1 MIWPKMDNG
10 KDNDKENEDDGLG
23 WLVAG
28 LGLFLLS
35 TLYSLPSSDNHVDH
49 DDGDG
54 DDDNVDYEDE
64 EVVWSSQD
72 LLSCLIR

>member
-1 MIWPKMDNG
+1 M
-10 KDNDKENEDDGLG
+10 
-23 WLVAG
+23 AG

-35 TLYSLPSSDNHVDH
+35 TLYSRPSSDNHVDH
-49 DDGDG
+49 DDGDDYDDGDG